1 MAECIE
7 QSRVACALG
16 GVYTALAIDRVLPV
30 MHCGP
35 GCLAQAAG
43 FLGSINGGQSPVPF
57 EESTVP
63 CTDFCNTDV
72 VFGGA
77 EHLRQVVG
85 KALEYYDADL
95 IIAVDGCTA
104 EIVGDDISE
113 VAESFEG
120 SRIPVIYTKLPGF
133 GGNNLWGHTQILKAI
148 IEQYLP
154 GGKPDPEKVNPR
166 QVNVFGIVPF
176 FDTFWQGTLERL
188 ETLLTAI
195 GLEPNII
202 YGRGHGIRNVNKIPY
217 AGFNLVL
224 SPWIDLE
231 IAELLESRYGTP
243 YLQFDNVPVGPT
255 ETTKFI
261 RKLTEYA
268 HLDAVNAEKY
278 IRESEDRYY
287 YYISRQE
294 PFVYSCEYVP
304 KDFYFIGSASAAVSV
319 TRYMVNDVGAV
330 PNRIYIT
337 DNVPKERQEAIR
349 KSLYDVE
356 IEDKDYEIVFTED
369 GGLAAADL
377 RKEHAY
383 RSVIFGSNWDLF
395 TAKEIEAAFM
405 PVCAPIG
412 KTLVGR
418 KNYFGYDGGVD
429 FFADY
434 YSEVITNPQVAFIG

>member
-1 MAECIE
+1 MAESIE

-30 MHCGP
+30 THCGP
-35 GCLAQAAG
+35 GCLSQANGILAR
-43 FLGSINGGQSPVPF
+43 INGGQSPVPF

-77 EHLRQVVG
+77 EHLR
-85 KALEYYDADL
+85 KTIEKSIEYYDADL
-95 IIAVDGCTA
+95 ILAVDGCTA

-120 SRIPVIYTKLPGF
+120 SRIPVIWTKLPGF
-133 GGNNLWGHTQILKAI
+133 GGNNLWGHTQVLKSI
-148 IEQYLP
+148 IEQYLEP
-154 GGKPDPEKVNPR
+154 SDHVNPE
-166 QVNVFGIVPF
+166 QVNVFGVVPF
-176 FDTFWQGTLERL
+176 YDTFWQGTLERL
-188 ETLLTAI
+188 EELLTAV

-202 YGRGHGIRNVNKIPY
+202 YGRGHGTLNVKRIPQ
-217 AGFNLVL
+217 AAFNLVL

-231 IAELLESRYGTP
+231 TAELLEKKFGTP
-243 YLQFDNVPVGPT
+243 FLQFDNMPIGPT
-255 ETTKFI
+255 ETTKLI
-261 RKLTEYA
+261 RTLVQYA
-268 HLDAVNAEKY
+268 HLDEIGAENY
-278 IRESEDRYY
+278 IRENEDRYY
-287 YYISRQE
+287 YYINRQE
-294 PFVYSCEYVP
+294 PFIYSCEYVP

-319 TRYMVNDVGAV
+319 TRFMVNDMGSV
-330 PNRIYIT
+330 PVKIYIT
-337 DNVPKERQEAIR
+337 DNVPASRQEAIR

-356 IEDKDYEIVFTED
+356 LEDKDYEVIFTED

-377 RKEHAY
+377 RKEHEE
-383 RSVIFGSNWDLF
+383 RSVIFGSNWDMF
-395 TAKEIEAAFM
+395 TARDIGAAFL

-434 YSEVITNPQVAFIG
+434 YSEVVTNPRVAFIG